1 VALSTPPLE
10 LRYRR
15 YLPLGSKGYFVG
27 RLIQIILTLWVI
39 LTLLFFFFRL
49 GLPDP
54 TVALVSE
61 GLSPEDRQIIIQR
74 FGLDRP
80 LYAQYFIYLRNVIV
94 GEFGTSFY
102 YKAPI
107 SGLIGEK
114 LLNTLVLMLPA
125 VLLAYVIGPLL
136 GVLLTWKRGT
146 RLELGGITL
155 GLFFR
160 SAPMFWTGMLFVMF
174 FGINLGWFPTSG
186 MRTLPYEA
194 SNFLQKILT
203 VDFLWHLSMPLM
215 VIFLYYTG
223 LPMLI
228 MRNTML
234 EVMGEDFI
242 EFSRARGIPIRKVMY
257 RHAARN
263 ALLPVVT
270 QAAITAGLAVG
281 GQVVVE
287 VVFSWPGLGMEMLQA
302 VRTSDYPLAQAT
314 FLLLAAMVLAM
325 NFVADI
331 VYSKLDPRVAYKRNV

>member
-1 VALSTPPLE
+1 M
-10 LRYRR
+10 
-15 YLPLGSKGYFVG
+15 GSKGYIFG
-27 RLIQIILTLWVI
+27 RLVQILITLWIILTM
-39 LTLLFFFFRL
+39 LFFFFRL

-61 GLSPEDRQIIIQR
+61 GLSPDDRQIIIER
-74 FGLDRP
+74 FGLDQP
-80 LYAQYFIYLRNVIV
+80 LFTQYFIYLRNVFV
-94 GEFGTSFY
+94 GEFGTSFH

-114 LLNTLVLMLPA
+114 LLNTLVLMIPA
-125 VLLAYVIGPLL
+125 VLIAYIIGPLL

-146 RLELGGITL
+146 KLEMGGITV

-174 FGINLGWFPTSG
+174 FGIYLNWFPTSG

-194 SNFLQKILT
+194 ANFFQKIFTL
-203 VDFLWHLSMPLM
+203 DFLHHLIMPMM
-215 VIFLYYTG
+215 VIVLYYTA

-234 EVMGEDFI
+234 ETMGEDFI
-242 EFSRARGIPIRKVMY
+242 EFCRARGVSMRKVMY
-257 RHAARN
+257 KHAARN

-270 QAAITAGLAVG
+270 QAAVTAGLAVG

-287 VVFSWPGLGMEMLQA
+287 VVFSWPGLGMEMLNA

-314 FLLLAAMVLAM
+314 FLLLASMVLAM
-325 NFVADI
+325 NLFADI
-331 VYSKLDPRVAYKRNV
+331 LYSKLDPRVVYKRNV

>member
-1 VALSTPPLE
+1 M
-10 LRYRR
+10 
-15 YLPLGSKGYFVG
+15 GSKGYILG
-27 RLIQIILTLWVI
+27 RLLQILVTLWII

-61 GLSPEDRQIIIQR
+61 GLSPEDRQIIIER
-74 FGLDRP
+74 FGLDKP
-80 LYAQYFIYLRNVIV
+80 LMTQYFIYLKNVFI
-94 GEFGTSFY
+94 GEFGTSFH

-107 SGLIGEK
+107 ADVIGEK

-125 VLLAYVIGPLL
+125 ILLSYIIGPLI

-146 RLELGGITL
+146 KLEMSGITI

-160 SAPMFWTGMLFVMF
+160 SAPMFWTGMLFVML
-174 FGINLGWFPTSG
+174 FGIHLGWLPTSG

-194 SNFLQKILT
+194 ANFFDKIFTL
-203 VDFLWHLSMPLM
+203 DFLRHLILPMM
-215 VIFLYYTG
+215 VIFLYYTA

-234 EVMGEDFI
+234 ETMGEDYI
-242 EFSRARGIPIRKVMY
+242 EFCRAKGISMKNVMY

-270 QAAITAGLAVG
+270 QAAITAGFAVG

-314 FLLLAAMVLAM
+314 FLLLAAMVLIM
-325 NFVADI
+325 NFFAD
-331 VYSKLDPRVAYKRNV
+331 VLYSKLDPRVAYKRNT